1 MFTFYKK
8 SQKGQ
13 DLVEYAMMLA
23 IIIGI
28 GWGIY
33 SQTGVADSI
42 KNVFGNA
49 SSLMETAK
57 KNTGMFDME
66 AVLKRLNEMEK
77 GYDHGSLT
85 NGPNYKRGFF
95 SSSWLTEK
103 DAADD
108 LVKSLASELGATMWT
123 YYNGRNPNN
132 KFGPGGVG
140 LYWTT
145 EEDFDSVTLPKDE
158 KGWWSK
164 ENVLSYRYDPNWH
177 DPETG
182 KTGGYSV
189 IENRAWPNQYGSDGK
204 YTHNGL
210 AQQPFEQGK
219 PAGTTLGT
227 YSTYEAAQ
235 QRYNEVKKAQG
246 GYIYMGTAQTK

>member
-13 DLVEYAMMLA
+13 DLVEYALMLA

-57 KNTGMFDME
+57 KNTGTFDIDP
-66 AVLKRLNEMEK
+66 VLKHFDEMQKKYHSGEWF
-77 GYDHGSLT
+77 
-85 NGPNYKRGFF
+85 NYKRGLF
-95 SSSWLTEK
+95 SSVWLNPE

-108 LVKSLASELGATMWT
+108 QVKSLASELEATMWT
-123 YYNGRNPNN
+123 YYNGQMDRLES
-132 KFGPGGVG
+132 GV

-145 EEDFDSVTLPKDE
+145 ENLDSVNLDRHDNAQGKN
-158 KGWWSK
+158 WS
-164 ENVLSYRYDPNWH
+164 EQTVLSYRYDRNDKQNP
-177 DPETG
+177 
-182 KTGGYSV
+182 YSV
-189 IENRAWPNQYGSDGK
+189 IKNHVWLDQPGADGNNHK
-204 YTHNGL
+204 GL
-210 AQQPFEQGK
+210 AQLKGEYDK
-219 PAGTTLGT
+219 PEGTTLKT
-227 YSTYEAAQ
+227 FRTYEEAKQ
-235 QRYNEVKKAQG
+235 FYETEKRNNKNSVVFNK
-246 GYIYMGTAQTK
+246 

>member
-1 MFTFYKK
+1 MKTVFTFYKN

-13 DLVEYAMMLA
+13 GLVEYALMLA

-42 KNVFGNA
+42 KNVFGDA

-57 KNTGMFDME
+57 KNTGTFDMK

-77 GYDHGSLT
+77 RYDHGSLN

-95 SSSWLTEK
+95 SSSWLTAE

-108 LVKSLASELGATMWT
+108 QVKSLASELGAKKWT
-123 YYNGRNPNN
+123 YYNGL
-132 KFGPGGVG
+132 KFGPDGGG

-145 EEDFDSVTLPKDE
+145 EDLDSDSDKLKSE
-158 KGWWSK
+158 GIGWSK
-164 ENVLSYRYDPNWH
+164 QTVLSYRYDTN
-177 DPETG
+177 TG
-182 KTGGYSV
+182 KYSV
-189 IENRAWPNQYGSDGK
+189 IENRVWLNQYGSDGK
-204 YTHNGL
+204 TSGL
-210 AQQPFEQGK
+210 AQQPVEYGK

-227 YSTYEAAQ
+227 YDTYEAAQ
-235 QRYNEVKKAQG
+235 EGYKHFKAQHG
-246 GYIYMGTAQTK
+246 GNYIYMK

>member
-1 MFTFYKK
+1 MFTFYKN

-13 DLVEYAMMLA
+13 DLVEYALMLA

-57 KNTGMFDME
+57 KNTGTFDME
-66 AVLKRLNEMEK
+66 AVLKRLDDIQK
-77 GYDHGSLT
+77 GYLG
-85 NGPNYKRGFF
+85 NGYNIDYKRGVF
-95 SSSWLTEK
+95 SSLWINTK

-108 LVKSLASELGATMWT
+108 KVKSLATELGATMWT
-123 YYNGRNPNN
+123 YYNGQNPN
-132 KFGPGGVG
+132 KPGLERGV

-145 EEDFDSVTLPKDE
+145 EKDFDRAKLDYDANDKG
-158 KGWWSK
+158 KGWSK
-164 ENVLSYRYDPNWH
+164 QTVLSYRYDTK
-177 DPETG
+177 TG
-182 KTGGYSV
+182 KYWV

-204 YTHNGL
+204 THNGL
-210 AQQPFEQGK
+210 AQQPVEQGK
-219 PAGTTLGT
+219 PAGTTLGGP
-227 YSTYEAAQ
+227 YDTYEKAQ
-235 QRYNEVKKAQG
+235 EKYNEVKAAHG
-246 GYIYMGTAQTK
+246 GNYIYMGTTQTK